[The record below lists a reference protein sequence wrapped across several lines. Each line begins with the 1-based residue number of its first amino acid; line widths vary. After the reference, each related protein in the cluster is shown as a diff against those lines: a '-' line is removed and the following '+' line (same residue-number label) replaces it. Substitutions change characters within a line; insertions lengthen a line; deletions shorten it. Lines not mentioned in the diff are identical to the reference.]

1 MNRQNMK
8 IFTGLFL
15 YFIASES
22 FANIDYDAMLL
33 EIRSKPEY
41 VLLLPEAQK
50 GDPIA
55 QQKIGDMYYEGNGAF
70 AFPAQAL
77 FWYKKAGMQGNL
89 TAQIQAGD
97 FYYSGTGVHKNYFF
111 AKKWYE
117 KAANQ
122 GNVRAQISLGDLY
135 STGGSFF
142 PKNKLKAKEWYG
154 KACESGSVVGCN
166 LKKSI
171 QDK

>member
-1 MNRQNMK
+1 MK
-8 IFTGLFL
+8 IFTWLFL
-15 YFIASES
+15 YFIAAES
-22 FANIDYDAMLL
+22 FANVDYDAMLL
-33 EIRSKPEY
+33 KIRSNPEY
-41 VLLLPEAQK
+41 ILLLPEAQK

-55 QQKIGDMYYEGNGAF
+55 QKKIGDIYYEGDGIF
-70 AFPAQAL
+70 SFPAQAL
-77 FWYKKAGMQGNL
+77 YWYEKAGMQGNL

-97 FYYSGTGVHKNYFF
+97 FYYLGTGVKQNYFL

-135 STGGSFF
+135 STGGDFF
-142 PKNKLKAKEWYG
+142 PKNKLKAKKWYS
-154 KACESGSVVGCN
+154 KACESGSFAGCN